1 MEFSDFIEKIENF
14 TQSTLLQK
22 VEYAFYY
29 TEKIENA
36 QGADL
41 KAIITLLTANRC
53 SVTNLSRLRTQIK
66 SSRHFVKCKEHDSYV
81 LSLQVFRDLDSRFS
95 TYFQNNTKIITSGIL
110 LDEEKFRINRHNINK
125 LVDQINHC
133 YEYNCYDACAVLM
146 RKLFETV
153 LILAYE
159 NLQIANE
166 IKDSAGNYY
175 MLESIT
181 GNAKNNSTLNL
192 SREPKKSLD
201 KIRDIG
207 NYSAHNIYYN
217 ATKKDID
224 DISTLYRLVM
234 EELYYKAGLMEEGMI
249 CVS

>member
-1 MEFSDFIEKIENF
+1 MIFSDFIGKVDDFTKLTELQKAEIALYFIDKSENKHDVPF
-14 TQSTLLQK
+14 KDILTLL
-22 VEYAFYY
+22 
-29 TEKIENA
+29 
-36 QGADL
+36 AD
-41 KAIITLLTANRC
+41 NRC
-53 SVTNLSRLRTQIK
+53 PISNSSRLKNQIK
-66 SSRHFVKCKEHDSYV
+66 ISKHFVKGKIDNTYALA
-81 LSLQVFRDLDSRFS
+81 LSVFQDFDGKFS
-95 TYFQNNTKIITSGIL
+95 ESFQSLEIPSSGLL
-110 LDEEKFRINRHNINK
+110 LDEQKFKINRPNINK

-146 RKLFETV
+146 RKFFETV

-166 IKDSAGNYY
+166 IKDSTGNYY

-181 GNAKNNSTLNL
+181 GNAKNNPTLNL

-201 KIRDIG
+201 KIRDVG

-234 EELYYKAGLMEEGMI
+234 EELYYKAGLMQEGLI

>member
-1 MEFSDFIEKIENF
+1 MGK
-14 TQSTLLQK
+14 L
-22 VEYAFYY
+22 
-29 TEKIENA
+29 
-36 QGADL
+36 G
-41 KAIITLLTANRC
+41 R
-53 SVTNLSRLRTQIK
+53 
-66 SSRHFVKCKEHDSYV
+66 V
-81 LSLQVFRDLDSRFS
+81 LWLIF
-95 TYFQNNTKIITSGIL
+95 GIL
-110 LDEEKFRINRHNINK
+110 LIISGIATMFNPI
-125 LVDQINHC
+125 
-133 YEYNCYDACAVLM
+133 
-146 RKLFETV
+146 ETV